1 MSGDDI
7 FTAAIDDLFAD
18 PSIATD
24 ALWRAGGVDPA
35 MSVRVVLRLADRVSD
50 FGDAR
55 FASSTAMLEVRVS
68 QVPTPASGDTV
79 ETGGRLL
86 IVQGEPLA
94 DALRLVWTVECRPA

>member
-1 MSGDDI
+1 MPDPGI
-7 FTAAIDDLFAD
+7 FAAAIDDLFAD
-18 PSIATD
+18 PAIAID
-24 ALWRAGGVDPA
+24 GLWRAGGADPA
-35 MSVRVVLRLADRVSD
+35 LPVRVIARLGDRITD

-55 FASSTAMLEVRVS
+55 FASSTAVLEVRVS
-68 QVPTPASGDTV
+68 EVPAPASGDTV

>member
-1 MSGDDI
+1 MPDPGI

-18 PSIATD
+18 PSIAAD
-24 ALWRAGGVDPA
+24 ALWRVGGADPA
-35 MSVRVVLRLADRVSD
+35 IPVRVILRLADRVSD

-55 FASSTAMLEVRVS
+55 FASSTAVLEVRVS
-68 QVPTPASGDTV
+68 EVPAPASGDTV
-79 ETGGRLL
+79 ETRGRLL

>member
-1 MSGDDI
+1 MPGENI
-7 FTAAIDDLFAD
+7 FAAAIDDLFAD

-24 ALWRAGGVDPA
+24 GLWRAGGVDPA
-35 MSVRVVLRLADRVSD
+35 IPARVILRLADKVSD

-55 FASSTAMLEVRVS
+55 FVSATAVLEVRVAEM
-68 QVPTPASGDTV
+68 PTPSSGDTV